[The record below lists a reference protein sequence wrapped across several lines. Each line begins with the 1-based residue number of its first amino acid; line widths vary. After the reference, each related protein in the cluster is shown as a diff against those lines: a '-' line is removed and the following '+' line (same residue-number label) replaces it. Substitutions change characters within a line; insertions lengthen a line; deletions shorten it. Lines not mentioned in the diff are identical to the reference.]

1 VPIALEFE
9 EPSTFTVYATGKV
22 TYDECEALLDEL
34 QHHPR
39 LCCGVQV
46 YVDGRDVESTPST
59 SELRAIA
66 RDLQPLVERG
76 IGPIAFVTD
85 KTFIYGVA
93 RMFSAFAEAMG
104 ATVHAFRSEEEAHHW
119 LTEHVKPA
127 A

>member
-1 VPIALEFE
+1 VPIALEFG
-9 EPSTFTVYATGKV
+9 EPSTFTVHAAGRV
-22 TYDECEALLDEL
+22 TYAECEMLLDEL

-46 YVDGRDVESTPST
+46 YVDGRNVESTPST

-66 RDLQPLVERG
+66 RDLRPLVERG
-76 IGPIAFVTD
+76 IGPIAFVAE
-85 KTFIYGVA
+85 KPFIYGVG
-93 RMFSAFAEAMG
+93 RMFSVFAEAMG
-104 ATVHAFRSEEEAHHW
+104 ATVRAFRSEDEAHHW

>member
-1 VPIALEFE
+1 MPIALEFD
-9 EPSTFTVYATGKV
+9 EPSTFTVHAAGKV

-34 QHHPR
+34 QRHPR
-39 LCCGVQV
+39 LCCGAQV

-59 SELRAIA
+59 SELRDIA
-66 RDLQPLVERG
+66 RDLGPLVERG

-104 ATVHAFRSEEEAHHW
+104 ATVHAFRSEREALDW
-119 LTEHVKPA
+119 LAGRVTPA